1 MAMSGM
7 FTLLEVDSGVDANN
21 TRAPNIAVEITKGSR
36 FCLEWDA
43 VYARYVIS
51 LSKFKMEDQL
61 CFAAKVDIAHVNR
74 LQCALSALVKHIE
87 DNKQYR

>member
-7 FTLLEVDSGVDANN
+7 FTLLEVDSGVDDNS

-36 FCLEWDA
+36 LCLEWDA

-61 CFAAKVDIAHVNR
+61 CFSAKVDIAHVNR